1 MIITRTAAF
10 AALASLVL
18 ALQAAS
24 ASAQV
29 VIQGEV
35 TAQPDQG
42 QVQGNVVV
50 TQTPPPAY
58 GGYTD
63 APAGGYAVQPQQVAP
78 QCPAGAQMMPN
89 RWGQPVCMHEVTS
102 HRVSGGLL
110 GGGIGLLAGGYVL
123 EVFVTLFS
131 GIVGAFSTGPD
142 YTAEQL
148 NNYVT
153 FGFIPVIGP
162 WVQLG
167 FAPPFADTS
176 LYAVLVLEALAQ
188 AGGIVMIV
196 FGVMGEDVTEWRP
209 VAGLDLRVRPMLG
222 QTNGLSA
229 ELRF

>member
-1 MIITRTAAF
+1 MTIPSGFNSSI
-10 AALASLVL
+10 S
-18 ALQAAS
+18 
-24 ASAQV
+24 
-29 VIQGEV
+29 
-35 TAQPDQG
+35 
-42 QVQGNVVV
+42 GNVVV